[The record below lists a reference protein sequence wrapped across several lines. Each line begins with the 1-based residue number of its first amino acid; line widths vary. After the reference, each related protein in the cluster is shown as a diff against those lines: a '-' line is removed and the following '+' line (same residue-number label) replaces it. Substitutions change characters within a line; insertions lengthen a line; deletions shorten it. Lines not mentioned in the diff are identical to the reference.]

1 MRSYLITLLVGW
13 IALATQ
19 AQGVGTWITRLSY
32 YNTTAVAEADNN
44 VYAVANGSL
53 YSYGKEDQQVQF
65 HSKQTGLS
73 DNDIS
78 MIAYN
83 PNVKTLLI
91 VYSNGNIDLWGE
103 NGVYNLP
110 YLLNATNIQDKSIN
124 SVNFEN
130 EYAYLSGNFGIMVI
144 NMSKNEITETYK
156 MSQTVYSSC
165 IRDKQIY
172 AATSEG
178 LIQASLED
186 NLLDYNNWNRYP
198 LNTDL
203 FDETQIR
210 QIRLFDN
217 RLCLLVSGKGV
228 YTLDT
233 QGTIEPL
240 CLETYMLDM
249 KVEGGKLFAYT
260 AVNTYIY
267 TNTLSKRLHVGTG
280 TTNGISCLKG
290 GDTYWVASGEL
301 GLRGLNINSSTGKI
315 TIEVADLIASEDSP
329 KRNYNDFMTYQQ
341 GRLLVCGGGR
351 WADRYNRAGTFMVL
365 KDNVWTNFNESQI
378 AEESGLRFAD
388 VTSAAVDP
396 ADTSHYFV
404 STWGE
409 GVFEFKDNAF
419 VKLHN
424 TTNSTLATISSSDPS
439 SLNYTRVDGLV
450 YDKDGNLWMN
460 NTAVGSC
467 VKILKVDGNWAELG
481 GSKYSSLYNQGIVDK
496 LLITS
501 RGDKWVNTVRGSN
514 VGITVFNEKGTIDDT
529 SDDVVNHFSLFSTA
543 NGDAISVSG
552 YFCMAE
558 DKNGN
563 IWLGTNRGP
572 IICPVPNR
580 AIDDPDQIY
589 CTRIIR
595 ELNGENS
602 YFLDNVQINAIAVDG
617 GNRKWLGT
625 EGAGIFVVSEDGSET
640 IENFTTD
647 NSPLLSDVINS
658 IAIDDVTGEVFIGTD
673 KGIISYMGE
682 ATEGSESY
690 SEVYAYPNPV
700 RPQYGDKVTIT
711 GLMSDSNVKITDVA
725 GHLVYQGKSLGGQL
739 TWNCR
744 SYRGE
749 RVASGVYLVLAATPE
764 GKESVVTKIVVVK

>member
-1 MRSYLITLLVGW
+1 M
-13 IALATQ
+13 
-19 AQGVGTWITRLSY
+19 
-32 YNTTAVAEADNN
+32 
-44 VYAVANGSL
+44 
-53 YSYGKEDQQVQF
+53 
-65 HSKQTGLS
+65 
-73 DNDIS
+73 
-78 MIAYN
+78 
-83 PNVKTLLI
+83 
-91 VYSNGNIDLWGE
+91 
-103 NGVYNLP
+103 
-110 YLLNATNIQDKSIN
+110 
-124 SVNFEN
+124 
-130 EYAYLSGNFGIMVI
+130 
-144 NMSKNEITETYK
+144 
-156 MSQTVYSSC
+156 
-165 IRDKQIY
+165 
-172 AATSEG
+172 
-178 LIQASLED
+178 
-186 NLLDYNNWNRYP
+186 
-198 LNTDL
+198 
-203 FDETQIR
+203 
-210 QIRLFDN
+210 
-217 RLCLLVSGKGV
+217 
-228 YTLDT
+228 
-233 QGTIEPL
+233 
-240 CLETYMLDM
+240 
-249 KVEGGKLFAYT
+249 
-260 AVNTYIY
+260 
-267 TNTLSKRLHVGTG
+267 
-280 TTNGISCLKG
+280 
-290 GDTYWVASGEL
+290 
-301 GLRGLNINSSTGKI
+301 
-315 TIEVADLIASEDSP
+315 
-329 KRNYNDFMTYQQ
+329 
-341 GRLLVCGGGR
+341 
-351 WADRYNRAGTFMVL
+351 
-365 KDNVWTNFNESQI
+365 
-378 AEESGLRFAD
+378 
-388 VTSAAVDP
+388 
-396 ADTSHYFV
+396 
-404 STWGE
+404 
-409 GVFEFKDNAF
+409 
-419 VKLHN
+419 
-424 TTNSTLATISSSDPS
+424 
-439 SLNYTRVDGLV
+439 
-450 YDKDGNLWMN
+450 
-460 NTAVGSC
+460 
-467 VKILKVDGNWAELG
+467 
-481 GSKYSSLYNQGIVDK
+481 
-496 LLITS
+496 
-501 RGDKWVNTVRGSN
+501 
-514 VGITVFNEKGTIDDT
+514 GITVFNEKGTIDDT

-725 GHLVYQGKSLGGQL
+725 GHLIYQGKSLGGQL